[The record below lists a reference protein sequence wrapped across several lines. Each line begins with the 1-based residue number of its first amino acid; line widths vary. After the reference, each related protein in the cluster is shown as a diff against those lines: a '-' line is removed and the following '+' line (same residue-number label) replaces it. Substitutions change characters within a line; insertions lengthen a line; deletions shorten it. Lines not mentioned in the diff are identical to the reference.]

1 MIWKDNLGNDLTWA
15 IGLQMEGKLNR
26 TDVEGIIKTHEV
38 CNEYRVNGKLYGHYT
53 SDGKLTNKY
62 TN

>member
-15 IGLQMEGKLNR
+15 IGLQMDGKLNR
-26 TDVEGIIKTHEV
+26 TDVEGIIETHQV

-53 SDGKLTNKY
+53 YDGKLTNKY

>member
-15 IGLQMEGKLNR
+15 IGLQMESKLNK
-26 TDVEGIIKTHEV
+26 TDVEGIIETHKV